1 MKKIITFA
9 VLCAMISLGIPSAGA
24 QTTAPLITQLT
35 PQQKIALA
43 QSISQLV
50 VSLQQQVGI
59 LQSEEAQLQRHGRD
73 LADITN
79 QLNTARQMPMATDDQ
94 RTAVSQVL
102 SGVSSKIGTMASSL
116 TLMQQQRAQRMAILQ
131 QMGTQFQQLVAL
143 LSTQVTL

>member
-43 QSISQLV
+43 QSISQFV